1 MRIQGTFRTLIDLFE
16 QSLARTRLAQK
27 NCLEIVRIELQE
39 VLTFGQLKTKAREFA
54 VYLIQNRNVRIGD
67 KIAVLGKNR
76 ADWDIAFWGI
86 ILAGAVPVLIDPQR
100 RIEGVKKHL
109 IHTDAKLL
117 VLADDYQDENS
128 RTQLKEVL
136 SREGIGFVEM
146 TVYEK
151 ADLEDVSF
159 AMLSAK
165 IRSQIKADDTA
176 VILCTSGT
184 TGEPQEVEITH
195 SNLIANIQGALEVV
209 AITDVDKL
217 GHIMPPHHAFGLTV
231 GKLLPLCV
239 GATNLYTDK
248 YRQISSLIKDKRI
261 TIFIGVPALFDMFA
275 KKIEDRLKRQKEKNR
290 LIGLADRYC
299 PKLVGRMIVKK
310 MGWEKLRFFVSGAA
324 AVPKWVLDVFWRRGL
339 QLWEGYGTTENSPVY
354 GFNSERRKLGSV
366 GRPIPTLSVKIVKEN
381 GNVLTP
387 GREGEIVLGG
397 PCIVKG
403 YYKNSQAT
411 DAVIKTDADGVR
423 WLYTGDLGYLD
434 KDGYLFITGRK
445 KHLIV
450 LPSGKNVNPELV
462 EQVLSKA
469 QYVDELIVVPGYRKD
484 SAGLGQQAVGVI
496 VRPNWRKIR
505 ADTKLCRRDL
515 LNQPELLKDLLWQSI
530 NSCQQKNRDLADFEK
545 VPSKN
550 LLEIEI
556 SEFHKTSTG
565 KIKRNN
571 YTKTR

>member
-1 MRIQGTFRTLIDLFE
+1 MRIQDTCRTLIDLFE

-27 NCLEIVRIELQE
+27 NYLEIIRKERQE

-54 VYLIQNRNVRIGD
+54 FYLIQNKDIRIRD

-76 ADWDIAFWGI
+76 ADWDIAFWGV

-109 IHTDAKLL
+109 IHTDTRLL
-117 VLADDYQDENS
+117 ILADDYQDENS
-128 RTQLKEVL
+128 RTQLKEFL

-151 ADLEDVSF
+151 ADSEDVRF
-159 AMLSAK
+159 AILSAK
-165 IRSQIKADDTA
+165 IRSQVKADDTA

-195 SNLIANIQGALEVV
+195 SNLIANIQGALDVV
-209 AITDVDKL
+209 TITEADKL

-239 GATNLYTDK
+239 GATNLYTNK
-248 YRQISSLIKDKRI
+248 YHQISNLIRDKRI
-261 TIFIGVPALFDMFA
+261 TIFVAVPAVFDMFA

-299 PKLVGRMIVKK
+299 PGLVGRMIVKK

-324 AVPKWVLDVFWRRGL
+324 AVPKWVLNVFWRRDL
-339 QLWEGYGTTENSPVY
+339 QLWEGYGTTESSPVY
-354 GFNSERRKLGSV
+354 GFNNERRKLGSV
-366 GRPIPTLSVKIVKEN
+366 GRPIPTLSVKIVSEK
-381 GNVLTP
+381 GNILTP

-411 DAVIKTDADGVR
+411 DAVIKMDENGVR

-445 KHLIV
+445 KYLIV

-462 EQVLSKA
+462 EQALSKA
-469 QYVDELIVVPGYRKD
+469 QYVDELIVVPSYRKD
-484 SAGLGQQAVGVI
+484 SAGVEQEAVGVI
-496 VRPNWRKIR
+496 VRPNWKKIR

-515 LNQPELLKDLLWQSI
+515 VNQPAVLKDLLWQSI
-530 NSCQQKNRDLADFEK
+530 NKCQQENQDLADFEK
-545 VPSKN
+545 VPSKH

-556 SEFHKTSTG
+556 NEFHKTSTG
-565 KIKRNN
+565 KIKRNS
-571 YTKTR
+571 YVKAR